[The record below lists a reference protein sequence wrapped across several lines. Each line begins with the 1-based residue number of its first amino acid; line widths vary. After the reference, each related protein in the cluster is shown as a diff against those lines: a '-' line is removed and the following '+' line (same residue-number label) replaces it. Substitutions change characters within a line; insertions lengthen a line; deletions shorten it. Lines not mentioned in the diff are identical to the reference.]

1 MNFVSQSW
9 KAIVDRFENSASLPV
24 ASAHCDVPCGVYE
37 PDSMFWAAE
46 TVVKMHEKLSALEP
60 PAAGDA
66 SAKVA
71 YDKTVSRMTSVNEEY
86 AQKCKKELLILWT
99 DYFKPVHL
107 EAYPDLHDTFW
118 KAAKLCSA
126 CKVEVSTEHCA
137 ELMAAVEKIHGIFWA
152 TKSRDVTWY
161 TAS

>member
-46 TVVKMHEKLSALEP
+46 TVVKMHEKLAALEP

-99 DYFKPVHL
+99 DYFKPEHFVT
-107 EAYPDLHDTFW
+107 YPALT
-118 KAAKLCSA
+118 
-126 CKVEVSTEHCA
+126 
-137 ELMAAVEKIHGIFWA
+137 EKIHKA
-152 TKSRDVTWY
+152 TKQCSTVKRTIDVAAANQLKTMV
-161 TAS
+161 TEIGDIFRATKAA

>member
-1 MNFVSQSW
+1 MNFVSKSW
-9 KAIVDRFENSASLPV
+9 KAIINRFENSTSLPV

-66 SAKVA
+66 VAKVA

-99 DYFKPVHL
+99 DYFKPEHF
-107 EAYPDLHDTFW
+107 AQHPDLT
-118 KAAKLCSA
+118 
-126 CKVEVSTEHCA
+126 
-137 ELMAAVEKIHGIFWA
+137 EKIHKA
-152 TKSRDVTWY
+152 TKQCSTVKRTIDVAAANQLKTMV
-161 TAS
+161 TEIGDIFRATKAA